1 MKIKTTQQIILE
13 YKHLTDDFGVKW
25 VTVDDIRSILKQ
37 FRTNNYDGLSPIAH
51 SDVIRLEKQLEDTE
65 KVKRGRLYGYR

>member
-25 VTVDDIRSILKQ
+25 VAVDDIRSILKQ
-37 FRTNNYDGLSPIAH
+37 FRTNNYAGLSPIAH
-51 SDVIRLEKQLEDTE
+51 SDVIRLEKKLENTE
-65 KVKRGRLYGYR
+65 K